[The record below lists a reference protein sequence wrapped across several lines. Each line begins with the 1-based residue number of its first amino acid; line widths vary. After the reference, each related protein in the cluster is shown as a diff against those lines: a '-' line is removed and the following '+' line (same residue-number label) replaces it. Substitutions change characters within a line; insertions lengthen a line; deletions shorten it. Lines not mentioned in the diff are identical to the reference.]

1 MSNQDQKIHF
11 SLKNKFIILLF
22 TLSIFFS
29 HTNFLLIEFRFLY
42 LISFVFI
49 ILELFFSKKIPYS
62 IFFISFVLS
71 LLIFVHSFIIY
82 FYFLNDS
89 QFFLLIKDI
98 ETKKFILKIFFQS
111 TVIFLSILI
120 IFYYKDLLVNNIGS
134 LIDNFV
140 YIFIPLLFYFNFKY
154 SGIVTQNLFNCDL
167 GFFYNTKFIFKE
179 NSHFSLIALPVLM
192 YFIYNIKTLIKKKI
206 KLTFYLLFFIFTL
219 GNISL
224 TLSLSIIS
232 SIIIILIICK
242 KLSNVSV
249 ILFILFASFTTIFM
263 LFDKSIYSLM
273 PNNTDICKS
282 KAVEMNK
289 KYDLGHK
296 NLHKGKILT
305 MQDKITSPFLKNDF
319 HNLSVGIYIYS
330 LFVSKQSITEFPLGV
345 GINNYINFRNQFDKN
360 LINWFGET
368 NGIIEDD
375 YQCKYGCL
383 NNEI

>member
-154 SGIVTQNLFNCDL
+154 SGIVTQNLF
-167 GFFYNTKFIFKE
+167 T
-179 NSHFSLIALPVLM
+179 A
-192 YFIYNIKTLIKKKI
+192 T
-206 KLTFYLLFFIFTL
+206 
-219 GNISL
+219 
-224 TLSLSIIS
+224 
-232 SIIIILIICK
+232 
-242 KLSNVSV
+242 
-249 ILFILFASFTTIFM
+249 
-263 LFDKSIYSLM
+263 
-273 PNNTDICKS
+273 
-282 KAVEMNK
+282 
-289 KYDLGHK
+289 
-296 NLHKGKILT
+296 
-305 MQDKITSPFLKNDF
+305 
-319 HNLSVGIYIYS
+319 
-330 LFVSKQSITEFPLGV
+330 
-345 GINNYINFRNQFDKN
+345 
-360 LINWFGET
+360 
-368 NGIIEDD
+368 
-375 YQCKYGCL
+375 
-383 NNEI
+383 